1 MASIQLLPSGNWRVL
16 IRVKGHKPI
25 SETFSSKKLAATFA
39 KDKERHLEEL
49 RATGKIE
56 AKDGATV
63 AHYIDDYLEYIQNG
77 RTLQRSAI
85 FIYKAL
91 KKRFGK
97 IRIEKL
103 SKYHLAAF
111 IEDRKREGVRGVT
124 IAGDLSMLSSVL
136 RHCCDTRHLNID
148 PELADTAR
156 LSIKT
161 THKLKIKSDEVE
173 CVPTQAEL
181 DAIIRQYEGKTRQ
194 QINMPVVIKFA
205 LYTSM
210 RQAEIC
216 GLTIEDLNSEE
227 KTVVIRQR
235 KHPTEKQ
242 YNDETVP
249 LLPKAWEIVE
259 KVIEGRNSG
268 FIFPYNEKS
277 VSTSYTRAR
286 SAAGIKR
293 PTRFHDIRHKA
304 ISDFFGMGLN
314 VPQVALMSGHK
325 DWQTLKRYT
334 HTKASDVH
342 IAYADLHEKREETK
356 SINNNMVKLMEQV
369 KELVAKSQQ

>member
-1 MASIQLLPSGNWRVL
+1 M
-16 IRVKGHKPI
+16 
-25 SETFSSKKLAATFA
+25 
-39 KDKERHLEEL
+39 
-49 RATGKIE
+49 
-56 AKDGATV
+56 
-63 AHYIDDYLEYIQNG
+63 
-77 RTLQRSAI
+77 
-85 FIYKAL
+85 
-91 KKRFGK
+91 
-97 IRIEKL
+97 
-103 SKYHLAAF
+103 
-111 IEDRKREGVRGVT
+111 T

-148 PELADTAR
+148 PELADAAR

-194 QINMPVVIKFA
+194 QINMPEVIKFA

-216 GLTIEDLNSEE
+216 GLKIEDLNSEE

-259 KVIEGRNSG
+259 KAIERRCSG

-304 ISDFFGMGLN
+304 ISDFFAMGLN

-342 IAYADLHEKREETK
+342 TAYADLHEKREESK